1 MGAIKCSFVSVPYYS
16 LRTVCYQSCS
26 EHNKIAICTVQAL
39 STHTY
44 THTVLNSFIKHYEP
58 LHYDSESLMW
68 NHHRVRRSMI
78 GERELELKF
87 SAFDK

>member
-26 EHNKIAICTVQAL
+26 EHNKVAILYKHRA
-39 STHTY
+39 HTP